1 MIWVLLPPP
10 YCLKTSSGQ
19 ATVRLCQTHC
29 DGFVTV
35 VCFIQG
41 PSLPPAGACCL
52 KIKQIQSLPLPGG
65 ERGSITCLLYARK
78 CNQFFAT
85 CLDDTL
91 KLFDE
96 QFRLQATFRWHGGVH
111 RSMVYNHVYDELIT
125 SGRNGVKTWICEPDY
140 KAFAKNAAA
149 PISARSSTKITPG
162 TSAAAFV
169 TKLKGGK
176 APPWELGAFQSIRE
190 RATFRC
196 CRLRPCRS
204 WTQVCKLA
212 QSLVPATS
220 SLCQSSTVTF
230 RYKTP
235 VYNSLAL

>member
-1 MIWVLLPPP
+1 MPNT
-10 YCLKTSSGQ
+10 YCWLCNSSFY
-19 ATVRLCQTHC
+19 C
-29 DGFVTV
+29 
-35 VCFIQG
+35 IQG
-41 PSLPPAGACCL
+41 PTLSAAGSCCP

-65 ERGSITCLLYARK
+65 ERGSIACLLYASK

-96 QFRLQATFRWHGGVH
+96 QFRLQATFRWHGGVV
-111 RSMVYNHVYDELIT
+111 RSMVYNPVYDELIT

-196 CRLRPCRS
+196 FQAVVSVSLQNLYTCTVTQSLQHPPCS
-204 WTQVCKLA
+204 NQEISSKIGFASEESLA
-212 QSLVPATS
+212 QPGLEP
-220 SLCQSSTVTF
+220 
-230 RYKTP
+230 
-235 VYNSLAL
+235 